1 MPVPRSRASHA
12 PAVGGQTRKTLGASP
27 PDAGCALS
35 RAYPLRQRVTVML
48 ATVAVL
54 PDSLRACW
62 AAWRSTALLQS
73 AAVADAVVLVEAAGA
88 VVVVAGAAVED
99 GALAVLFHQSCTLS
113 LAGPPA
119 QPGPNG
125 PWWCA
130 ALPHPLCLARKH
142 IRWVHDWK
150 PESPRLPISRLP

>member
-1 MPVPRSRASHA
+1 
-12 PAVGGQTRKTLGASP
+12 
-27 PDAGCALS
+27 
-35 RAYPLRQRVTVML
+35 LRQRVTVML

-99 GALAVLFHQSCTLS
+99 GALAVLFPPEELHPAATRATST
-113 LAGPPA
+113 AGTKRPMVVRRTASPPLPGA
-119 QPGPNG
+119 QAYPVGT
-125 PWWCA
+125 
-130 ALPHPLCLARKH
+130 
-142 IRWVHDWK
+142 
-150 PESPRLPISRLP
+150 RLET

>member
-1 MPVPRSRASHA
+1 IGDPAQSMPVPRSMASHA
-12 PAVGGQTRKTLGASP
+12 PAVGRQTRKTLGASP

-48 ATVAVL
+48 AVL

-88 VVVVAGAAVED
+88 VVVVAGVAVED
-99 GALAVLFHQSCTLS
+99 GRWRCCSHQDPADQAVERVV
-113 LAGPPA
+113 AGRSAGSWGPTTGLRTPLWR
-119 QPGPNG
+119 PGRRCG
-125 PWWCA
+125 RC
-130 ALPHPLCLARKH
+130 
-142 IRWVHDWK
+142 
-150 PESPRLPISRLP
+150 

>member
-1 MPVPRSRASHA
+1 
-12 PAVGGQTRKTLGASP
+12 
-27 PDAGCALS
+27 
-35 RAYPLRQRVTVML
+35 LRQRVTVML

-99 GALAVLFHQSCTLS
+99 GALAVLFPPELHPVASRATS
-113 LAGPPA
+113 TAGTKGPMVVRRTASPPLPGA
-119 QPGPNG
+119 QAYPVGT
-125 PWWCA
+125 
-130 ALPHPLCLARKH
+130 
-142 IRWVHDWK
+142 
-150 PESPRLPISRLP
+150 RLET